1 MKRFFLNTIF
11 YILVFLVFS
20 LPAMAHEIEKENIV
34 AKHIAS
40 REKYDA
46 CLRKAGQKSLAQK
59 ACRKAYAKQRFF
71 TVSSLYHL
79 HTEHAFEAEELY
91 SELLIGLKGRVRRVG
106 KTMLGV
112 PEIVM
117 SLDSY
122 GLSGVRI
129 EFSSKLLPRL
139 EALQMGEEIR
149 IMGICKGMQGEDY
162 VRVVHGEFMDQSRKY
177 CLCKQILS

>member
-1 MKRFFLNTIF
+1 MKRCFFNTVF
-11 YILVFLVFS
+11 CILCCLFFS
-20 LPAMAHEIEKENIV
+20 FPAMAHKIEIENIV
-34 AKHIAS
+34 AKHIAL

-46 CLRKAGQKSLAQK
+46 CLRKAGQKMSAQK
-59 ACRKAYAKQRFF
+59 ACRNAYAKQRFF
-71 TVSSLYHL
+71 TVASLYHL
-79 HTEHAFEAEELY
+79 HTEHVFEAEELY
-91 SELLIGLKGRVRRVG
+91 SELLIGLKGRVHRVG

-117 SLDSY
+117 NLDNY

-162 VRVVHGEFMDQSRKY
+162 VRVVHGEFMD
-177 CLCKQILS
+177 